1 MKYIFLMINDVQVRF
16 DMKTLKALASENRI
30 KILKLLNIRKQNLTN
45 LSQALSLPKSTIY
58 RDLAILIESGLVNKI
73 HTHRKWRYY
82 ELTTKG
88 MLLF

>member
-1 MKYIFLMINDVQVRF
+1 MNDIILIDSCQVCF
-16 DMKTLKALASENRI
+16 NMKTLKALASENRI
-30 KILKLLNIRKQNLTN
+30 KILKILKIRKQNLTN

-58 RDLAILIESGLVNKI
+58 RDLVILIESGLVNKI

-88 MLLF
+88 MSLF